1 MARRAKR
8 NAVKP
13 LVFFECGSAMGV
25 YFSRAL
31 IEERE
36 TFRRLAHRVVDLV
49 VDAGRHEWL
58 AGNAAY
64 SLSRLAEDDIVKTAT
79 KLVHDA
85 RAEAKESHRR

>member
-1 MARRAKR
+1 MAKPAKR
-8 NAVKP
+8 KTVEP
-13 LVFFECGSAMGV
+13 LVFCECDSAMLV
-25 YFSRAL
+25 CFSRAL

-64 SLSRLAEDDIVKTAT
+64 SLSRLAEDDIAKTAT

-85 RAEAKESHRR
+85 RAGAKDSRRR

>member
-8 NAVKP
+8 KAVKP

-31 IEERE
+31 IDERE

-49 VDAGRHEWL
+49 VEAGRHEWL
-58 AGNAAY
+58 CGNTAY
-64 SLSRLAEDDIVKTAT
+64 SLSCLAQDDIIKTAT

-85 RAEAKESHRR
+85 RAEAKQSRRS